1 MTVVRRTLEDGNGTK
16 GIGPEKLSYS
26 LRKKRYMY
34 EDFMTG
40 PICWDGEAVTGDGA
54 PAGTTSRANRVFTGN
69 HTLEYYVLG
78 AGQTIVA
85 PVLAS
90 EAGYDWGMDQ
100 TATEG
105 VEINFGSLKTAH
117 PRVFRVGRDPD
128 FYGRL
133 RFSIE
138 DASGADIF
146 FGVRG
151 GASIQAVQTA
161 LATYTDFGGLQ
172 AFGDSSSA
180 AAAVNALYNVNDATD
195 ATATLLTNTVADGTA
210 VEFEVRV
217 VGRALKVFINGVERP
232 IPVQRFDD
240 GDYMTFVAYILHTT
254 DVAGQIKT
262 LNYEQGLLV
271 DRPKGLLS

>member
-1 MTVVRRTLEDGNGTK
+1 MAVVRRALADGAV
-16 GIGPEKLSYS
+16 GPEKLSLA

-34 EDFMTG
+34 EDFNTG
-40 PICWDGEAVTGDGA
+40 PLCWDGEAVAGDGV
-54 PAGTTSRANRVFTGN
+54 PLGTTGRTNRVFTGN

-78 AGQTIVA
+78 AAQTIVA
-85 PVLAS
+85 PVLATDG
-90 EAGYDWGMDQ
+90 GYDWGLDQ

-105 VEINFGSLKTAH
+105 AEINFGSLKIAH
-117 PRVFRVGRDPD
+117 PRVFRVGSDPD

-133 RFSIE
+133 RLSIE

-146 FGVRG
+146 FGCRG

-172 AFGDSSSA
+172 LFGDSSSA
-180 AAAVNALYNVNDATD
+180 AAAVNALYNINDATD
-195 ATATLLTNTVADGTA
+195 ATVTLLTNTVADGVA
-210 VEFEVRV
+210 VELEVRV
-217 VGRALKVFINGVERP
+217 VGRQLQVLINGVPRP
-232 IPVQRFDD
+232 IPIQRFDT

-262 LNYEQGLLV
+262 LTYEQGLLE
-271 DRPKGLLS
+271 DRPNGLLP